1 MTSSCSGHTWVM
13 RIKMSW
19 FAQKLSRQC
28 ISICGNH
35 GKAIQLRWYHSSWWK
50 VHCSVGKDQ
59 FFCGNPWEYW
69 VSLMD
74 FPVFGT
80 HPCVSP
86 QFPHFLCQHHPKT
99 QPAGSS
105 GYSQLKLQ
113 LYNWCIHFGK
123 IVYCN
128 EIKHSNWV
136 CLKTGYPST
145 HCFIIIFPVI
155 HGYFGGYTAFS
166 HTLTT
171 ALFMGWISIVEL
183 NNPKIHIQNPMK
195 SHKKNIKSHSIPI
208 SSWWNPYF
216 WWWNPSIFWPIPILH
231 QWRPRSSGVAARH
244 SRNRAGHPVR
254 RRLIPMDVMKI
265 SLV

>member
-1 MTSSCSGHTWVM
+1 
-13 RIKMSW
+13 
-19 FAQKLSRQC
+19 
-28 ISICGNH
+28 
-35 GKAIQLRWYHSSWWK
+35 
-50 VHCSVGKDQ
+50 
-59 FFCGNPWEYW
+59 
-69 VSLMD
+69 MD

-195 SHKKNIKSHSIPI
+195 SHKKKHKIPF
-208 SSWWNPYF
+208 NPYF
-216 WWWNPSIFWPIPILH
+216 FMVKSLFLMVKPIHILAHSHPSSVKTTEFWC
-231 QWRPRSSGVAARH
+231 SS
-244 SRNRAGHPVR
+244 SPQ
-254 RRLIPMDVMKI
+254 
-265 SLV
+265 